1 MVPSNT
7 LCGDLYDCIAR
18 DDKLIFC
25 IGNPV
30 DEDAQSSVLAGMV
43 WALFRNLAEHE
54 YSPKRIVTEINNA
67 LVKGNDR
74 QMGVTLFVGML
85 DLPTGLL
92 TYCNAGHK
100 PPLLLGAEVSPL
112 SDDENPPLGSTFR
125 WDFVEQELTLEKG
138 STLFLYTRGLGLA
151 QNSKQKQY
159 GEKMVHGAAL
169 QALKMNASPKPF
181 VENILQ
187 TIEKFIDGVPQTRD
201 MTMFVIR
208 KV

>member
-1 MVPSNT
+1 
-7 LCGDLYDCIAR
+7 
-18 DDKLIFC
+18 
-25 IGNPV
+25 
-30 DEDAQSSVLAGMV
+30 
-43 WALFRNLAEHE
+43 
-54 YSPKRIVTEINNA
+54 
-67 LVKGNDR
+67 
-74 QMGVTLFVGML
+74 
-85 DLPTGLL
+85 
-92 TYCNAGHK
+92 
-100 PPLLLGAEVSPL
+100 LGAEVSPL

-138 STLFLYTRGLGLA
+138 STLFLYTRGLGQA